1 MTIIK
6 IWIITGEALELGK
19 INLSGQNKT
28 NKSWLQT
35 IFQCK
40 HVNFFR
46 EGRISN
52 KKIIAI
58 EVVLK

>member
-19 INLSGQNKT
+19 ITLPGQNKT

-35 IFQCK
+35 IFQYK
-40 HVNFFR
+40 HVNCFQER
-46 EGRISN
+46 RIAYKQN
-52 KKIIAI
+52 
-58 EVVLK
+58 